1 MTDLD
6 PRYATF
12 PKELGIPQ
20 LRWLIENVA
29 GGRLPVEELIHWFR
43 SIHEAIERQGRPRYT
58 STEEA
63 HLIWDV
69 LWALEF
75 YSPDPSKEENPREWH
90 GVDVVLTETQRA
102 AKRLKEL

>member
-1 MTDLD
+1 MADLD

-12 PKELGIPQ
+12 PKETGIPQ
-20 LRWLIENVA
+20 LRWLIEHVA
-29 GGRLPVEELIHWFR
+29 DGHLPVEELIRQFR
-43 SIHEAIERQGRPRYT
+43 PIHEAIERQGRPHYT

-75 YSPDPSKEENPREWH
+75 YSPAPSKEDNPREWH
-90 GVDVVLTETQRA
+90 GVGVVLAEVQRA